1 MQGCALEW
9 GIMDS
14 NSLRFR
20 PQNRMGTGCLRTV
33 KLTSPFEREYLRVM
47 ARCPV
52 SLLQKLLQC
61 SSVIDET
68 SSHYGVNYRRKHNKV
83 TQNKKKTHN
92 SEKNAQL
99 LFFQCILIL
108 WNGYPMVKHKNESNL
123 VFMP

>member
-1 MQGCALEW
+1 
-9 GIMDS
+9 MDS

-68 SSHYGVNYRRKHNKV
+68 SSHYGVNCRRKHNKA